1 MQTML
6 EQVNEKRIE
15 MNQQVSDTGNIVLK
29 DKVCLRFFNIK
40 TLFLALKDFIFN
52 HFNAQNLNSALFNF
66 YFR

>member
-29 DKVCLRFFNIK
+29 DKVCLRF
-40 TLFLALKDFIFN
+40 LKRHFKLLEEFFN

>member
-29 DKVCLRFFNIK
+29 DKVYVWDFNKFYI
-40 TLFLALKDFIFN
+40 LIALNLGIFGII
-52 HFNAQNLNSALFNF
+52 LMLKK
-66 YFR
+66 